1 MRFTH
6 DGGCAPLCRLC
17 SPRDLHNAVLWHFL
31 FLLQMVA
38 LVRSRAAIVHQ
49 QVLSYAFLAI
59 LKHPSTVIPAQAG
72 IQMFPT

>member
-1 MRFTH
+1 
-6 DGGCAPLCRLC
+6 
-17 SPRDLHNAVLWHFL
+17 
-31 FLLQMVA
+31 MVA